1 LKEQDA
7 MSEKALPP
15 THVRDMTPEQIR
27 EGLQR
32 IKWGS
37 KDGGQ
42 TLPRA
47 KPIDPNFDARTATQ
61 EEIDKH
67 ARANGISIKHY

>member
-1 LKEQDA
+1 MTEETPK
-7 MSEKALPP
+7 
-15 THVRDMTPEQIR
+15 HVRDMTPEQIS

-37 KDGGQ
+37 KDGGV

-47 KPIDPNFDARTATQ
+47 KPIDLDGFDARTATQ

-67 ARANGISIKHY
+67 ARANGISIKKY

>member
-1 LKEQDA
+1 MTDETPK
-7 MSEKALPP
+7 
-15 THVRDMTPEQIR
+15 HVRDMTPEQIR
-27 EGLQR
+27 EGLHK

-37 KDGGQ
+37 KDGGL
-42 TLPRA
+42 TLPHR

-67 ARANGISIKHY
+67 ARANGIRIKRY